1 MIHATVVDE
10 ISTLQRKNEN
20 RFRDLTRLSAEALRN
35 REGFSDI
42 TEDDFQQVPGGKIQ
56 MLICQNAWQDFFPEE
71 VATFTCGL
79 KVSIHLTKVHDQS
92 RYLGFSGRFPAQ
104 FTTMYTTDD
113 HPRALIIQDSPQ
125 RFEHEEKSFFRKVSL
140 QWHRGNT
147 NL

>member
-1 MIHATVVDE
+1 MKVFLIVLPVNFCE
-10 ISTLQRKNEN
+10 IQHEQRFNE
-20 RFRDLTRLSAEALRN
+20 LTKLSAEALKN
-35 REGFSDI
+35 RKRFSGI
-42 TEDDFQQVPGGKIQ
+42 TEDNFQQVPGGKIQ

-113 HPRALIIQDSPQ
+113 DPKASIIQDSPQ
-125 RFEHEEKSFFRKVSL
+125 RFEHEEESVFQEGASAKAQRY
-140 QWHRGNT
+140 H
-147 NL
+147 